1 MKKRNRKLCAVLLVL
16 SMALTVMGTV
26 RMNVPARAANKNR
39 ITGIRMVNPASSVLT
54 MQRGGTFQL
63 KTECSPKSVKN
74 VKVKYRSGKPSVAS
88 VSADGV
94 IRAKK
99 TGTARITA
107 FAANQSAKRVSV
119 KVTVVKKLKKV
130 SRVTLNVRT
139 VNLYL
144 NGDAGQKSYKLAART
159 APGNATVKKVIFQSS
174 NKAVATVSQKGMI
187 RAKKEGQATI
197 TAYAADGWGKKA
209 ACKVVVGS
217 RPAQTAMQ
225 QTDRPAGSGSET
237 PKPTPEQPAIE
248 VPSPAPTVDK
258 SFELASANHSAQ
270 IFLDEKGADYEG
282 LKLVA
287 NCFAE
292 DVKLVADAEPDIVTD
307 ESELTGT
314 PVIAGSIGNNEII
327 SRLAVEGKLDLSPI
341 EGKWETY
348 RMAVVENPLE
358 GIERALV
365 IAGSDKR
372 GTMYGIFHLSELM
385 GVSPWVYWAD
395 VNPEKQ
401 DTVSFLYS
409 QINIVSKEPSVK
421 YRGIFLNDEEPS
433 LGTWVNNFFKEAKG
447 GKFNEKFYEKVFQL
461 ILRLKGNYLWP
472 AMWNSAFGDDGFE
485 STNASAELAD
495 TYGIVMGTSH
505 HEPMMRAHQE
515 WVRNKKNYG
524 NGTWDFVGNRD
535 GLIQFFEEGAVK
547 NGAYDNIATLG
558 MRGDGDA
565 PMLPD
570 GSSLEENI
578 SLLKEIITE
587 QKNILQEN
595 GLENK
600 PTMLALYKEVEDY
613 WQGGD
618 GAVGLKD
625 WDGLDGVTVLLS
637 DDNYGNVRS
646 LPTDENKDRPGGWG
660 MYYHF
665 DYNGAPSSYQWVQT
679 MQLQKIW
686 EQMSMAYDYGVKDI
700 WIVNVGD
707 LKPMEMPISYF
718 MDMAW
723 DFDRWGTSNVSSAQQ
738 FQEAWMNEQFGSYTD
753 PSGIEEIS
761 SIVSKYLSLNGS
773 RKPEIVKGSTY
784 SLANYNEAVSV
795 LQDIDDIMQLA
806 EKYKQSLPEEA
817 QASYYQLVYYPAV
830 ASANI
835 HRMQIYAGM
844 NKAYVRQ
851 KRAVANVYAAL
862 ASQAIDFDQELEKT
876 YNKNMPGGVGDK
888 WDGMMS
894 QARNAAHVGYDTWK
908 PQGSYPK
915 PEYIEVPDG
924 SRMLVGVRGQNQV
937 YESGTMSVP
946 QFINT
951 CPGTRTI
958 DIENGGKDAFSY
970 TVEADQSWIGVT
982 KTSGEVTERDSV
994 EISVDYSQLNEDSY
1008 GTVCIKGNGQE
1019 VVLGV
1024 SAAIMNISSRDP
1036 MTFMETDGY
1045 ISIEAEHYADAKP
1058 GKDQSE
1064 WKVIPGYG
1072 RGLSSLKVFPTTAKF
1087 SDASDAPYVE
1097 YKVFAYGDEDYNMD
1111 TYFAPS
1117 NPVDADNISMK
1128 FGVSVDGGDIQQ
1140 IDVITNSYTAG
1151 AWSDSTWS
1159 KGVQNNVHT
1168 ITAELGNLAWGEH
1181 TIRIYALDP
1190 ALVLQKI
1197 VLYPDRKMPASYFG
1211 PPESYYTGK

>member
-16 SMALTVMGTV
+16 SMALSVMGTV

-130 SRVTLNVRT
+130 SRVTLNARM

-159 APGNATVKKVIFQSS
+159 APGNATVKKVVFQSS

-237 PKPTPEQPAIE
+237 PKPTPEQPATE

-409 QINIVSKEPSVK
+409 QIN
-421 YRGIFLNDEEPS
+421 
-433 LGTWVNNFFKEAKG
+433 
-447 GKFNEKFYEKVFQL
+447 
-461 ILRLKGNYLWP
+461 
-472 AMWNSAFGDDGFE
+472 
-485 STNASAELAD
+485 
-495 TYGIVMGTSH
+495 
-505 HEPMMRAHQE
+505 
-515 WVRNKKNYG
+515 
-524 NGTWDFVGNRD
+524 
-535 GLIQFFEEGAVK
+535 
-547 NGAYDNIATLG
+547 
-558 MRGDGDA
+558 
-565 PMLPD
+565 
-570 GSSLEENI
+570 
-578 SLLKEIITE
+578 
-587 QKNILQEN
+587 
-595 GLENK
+595 
-600 PTMLALYKEVEDY
+600 
-613 WQGGD
+613 
-618 GAVGLKD
+618 
-625 WDGLDGVTVLLS
+625 
-637 DDNYGNVRS
+637 
-646 LPTDENKDRPGGWG
+646 
-660 MYYHF
+660 
-665 DYNGAPSSYQWVQT
+665 
-679 MQLQKIW
+679 
-686 EQMSMAYDYGVKDI
+686 
-700 WIVNVGD
+700 
-707 LKPMEMPISYF
+707 
-718 MDMAW
+718 
-723 DFDRWGTSNVSSAQQ
+723 
-738 FQEAWMNEQFGSYTD
+738 
-753 PSGIEEIS
+753 
-761 SIVSKYLSLNGS
+761 
-773 RKPEIVKGSTY
+773 
-784 SLANYNEAVSV
+784 
-795 LQDIDDIMQLA
+795 
-806 EKYKQSLPEEA
+806 
-817 QASYYQLVYYPAV
+817 
-830 ASANI
+830 
-835 HRMQIYAGM
+835 
-844 NKAYVRQ
+844 
-851 KRAVANVYAAL
+851 
-862 ASQAIDFDQELEKT
+862 
-876 YNKNMPGGVGDK
+876 
-888 WDGMMS
+888 
-894 QARNAAHVGYDTWK
+894 
-908 PQGSYPK
+908 
-915 PEYIEVPDG
+915 
-924 SRMLVGVRGQNQV
+924 
-937 YESGTMSVP
+937 
-946 QFINT
+946 
-951 CPGTRTI
+951 
-958 DIENGGKDAFSY
+958 
-970 TVEADQSWIGVT
+970 
-982 KTSGEVTERDSV
+982 
-994 EISVDYSQLNEDSY
+994 SY

-1181 TIRIYALDP
+1181 TIRIYAVDP

-1197 VLYPDRKMPASYFG
+1197 VLYSDSKLPASYFG